1 MFFLY
6 TATQEEAAEAYDV
19 AAVKYRGL
27 NAVTNFDLSRYI
39 KGLQTPIDIER
50 EEAAASAQVG
60 KFTEVLQ
67 PFYLISCT

>member
-50 EEAAASAQVG
+50 EEAAASASAQVG
-60 KFTEVLQ
+60 IFNEVLQ
-67 PFYLISCT
+67 PLY